1 MREIIF
7 YSSYRNPCNISNY
20 LISFFSVRVVNTL
33 GPDLSIKLFKET
45 QKIESDGGMLIVNGM
60 RRRTP
65 GGVFLFLL
73 KNCDDISKQQKK
85 DIFLDETRKT
95 IKSRK
100 ISQALKRDLEVEEL
114 KKSLKNENELP
125 VLGSLGSRSD
135 LLASSTS
142 HLHLDTHVNL
152 SNPPP
157 SPVTDCN
164 RENSSDFDSHSIQ
177 HMVNVTSPE
186 KGNLMRFDKLKLN
199 LFCDF
204 IDFFNRFSKSNEC
217 SCIL

>member
-1 MREIIF
+1 MIDIKLNCIF
-7 YSSYRNPCNISNY
+7 VY
-20 LISFFSVRVVNTL
+20 LITVRVVNIL
-33 GPDLSIKLFKET
+33 GRDLPIKLFKET

-73 KNCDDISKQQKK
+73 KNCDDISQKQKK
-85 DIFLDETRKT
+85 DIFLEETRKT

-100 ISQALKRDLEVEEL
+100 LSQALKRDQKVEEL
-114 KKSLKNENELP
+114 KKSLKSENELP
-125 VLGSLGSRSD
+125 VLGSRSD
-135 LLASSTS
+135 LLASTTS
-142 HLHLDTHVNL
+142 HLRLDAHANL

-164 RENSSDFDSHSIQ
+164 RENSSDYDTHCIP

-186 KGNLMRFDKLKLN
+186 KGSFKSIFSLN
-199 LFCDF
+199 
-204 IDFFNRFSKSNEC
+204 KY
-217 SCIL
+217 

>member
-1 MREIIF
+1 MSSQLSPCHEDENQQFLNFFFI
-7 YSSYRNPCNISNY
+7 SSYVNFHI
-20 LISFFSVRVVNTL
+20 VRVVNTL
-33 GPDLSIKLFKET
+33 GRDLPIKLFKET

-73 KNCDDISKQQKK
+73 KNCDEITSKQKK
-85 DIFLDETRKT
+85 DIFLEETRKT
-95 IKSRK
+95 VKGRK
-100 ISQALKRDLEVEEL
+100 LSQALRRDQKVEEL
-114 KKSLKNENELP
+114 KKTLKCDNDLP
-125 VLGSLGSRSD
+125 VLASRGD

-142 HLHLDTHVNL
+142 HLRLDTHTTNL

-164 RENSSDFDSHSIQ
+164 RENSSDFDTNDIQ

-186 KGNLMRFDKLKLN
+186 KG
-199 LFCDF
+199 
-204 IDFFNRFSKSNEC
+204 I
-217 SCIL
+217 

>member
-1 MREIIF
+1 MI
-7 YSSYRNPCNISNY
+7 CK
-20 LISFFSVRVVNTL
+20 FFFNRTVRVVNIL
-33 GPDLSIKLFKET
+33 GRDLSIKLFKET

-73 KNCDDISKQQKK
+73 KNCDDISKKQKK
-85 DIFLDETRKT
+85 DIFLEETRKT
-95 IKSRK
+95 VRGRK
-100 ISQALKRDLEVEEL
+100 MSQALKRDLEVEEL

-125 VLGSLGSRSD
+125 GLRSN
-135 LLASSTS
+135 LSSAGSSTS

-164 RENSSDFDSHSIQ
+164 RENSSDYDSHSIQ

-186 KGNLMRFDKLKLN
+186 KGELN
-199 LFCDF
+199 
-204 IDFFNRFSKSNEC
+204 
-217 SCIL
+217 

>member
-1 MREIIF
+1 
-7 YSSYRNPCNISNY
+7 
-20 LISFFSVRVVNTL
+20 
-33 GPDLSIKLFKET
+33 
-45 QKIESDGGMLIVNGM
+45 MLIVNGM

-73 KNCDDISKQQKK
+73 KNCDDISKKQKK
-85 DIFLDETRKT
+85 DIFLEETRKT
-95 IKSRK
+95 VKSRK
-100 ISQALKRDLEVEEL
+100 MSQALQRDLEVEEL
-114 KKSLKNENELP
+114 KKTLKNENELP
-125 VLGSLGSRSD
+125 VLGSRSD

-186 KGNLMRFDKLKLN
+186 KGQYQSRLSKSVTKVCAVHLHHFSFLM
-199 LFCDF
+199 F
-204 IDFFNRFSKSNEC
+204 INRFSESNEFRC
-217 SCIL
+217 FLRR